1 MRLETLFGSR
11 TRVKLLRLFFSKP
24 TQAVF
29 VREISRAID
38 EQINSV
44 RRELQNLE
52 SIGLVR
58 SATRNQKKYYE
69 LNREFPLYTELS
81 QFIIKANFL
90 QQQELFTPLQTIDT
104 VLYIALLGYFTQD
117 STADIDIFVV
127 GDLQK
132 KTIETLLSDFQKRFS
147 ISLRFTMMKKDEFAY
162 RKTVTDKFLY
172 KILESSKIVLL
183 DRLGLESG
191 GTT

>member
-1 MRLETLFGSR
+1 MLTPQDAQKRISDLRRELHRHNELYYVKQQPQISDIKYDKLF
-11 TRVKLLRLFFSKP
+11 
-24 TQAVF
+24 
-29 VREISRAID
+29 
-38 EQINSV
+38 
-44 RRELQNLE
+44 RELQNLE